1 MLSVE
6 RSEKFDPELITIPDR
21 LRHMDE
27 QRVLDMMESFTTMGQ
42 ISPIQVRIVGDG
54 EDVILVA
61 GRHRLEAALRL
72 TWPKITINVVEG
84 TDDEFRLWE
93 IAENLHRSE
102 LTVLERSEHI
112 AEWIRLTERKVEQ
125 VAPLSEDDEKRGQ
138 LGHVSKG
145 GRGNQSGVAA
155 ASRDI
160 GVPRTKARRAI
171 KIDGIT
177 PEAKQAARE
186 AGLDKNQSAL
196 LKVAAAPAEE
206 QVAMVETVKIRK
218 AESAAAVEPHV
229 DTTDIVDEF
238 SDFVMAHIAE
248 TDIPAL
254 LRYLEKVPHD
264 QIVAALRR
272 LTV

>member
-102 LTVLERSEHI
+102 LTPLERSEHI
-112 AEWIRLTERKVEQ
+112 AEWVRLTEKDLQSAQ
-125 VAPLSEDDEKRGQ
+125 VAPIEKTKRED
-138 LGHVSKG
+138 
-145 GRGNQSGVAA
+145 GRGHRNESGINA
-155 ASRDI
+155 ASRGI
-160 GVPRTKARRAI
+160 GVERTKAQRAI